1 MPFNGSGQFV
11 LPAGQPVATGTVIDS
26 TVFNALTSDLA
37 TALTNC
43 ITRDGQSPATGNIPL
58 GANRITGLAAG
69 VASTDGV
76 NLTQVQALIQ
86 NGTLQLL
93 TSVAGTNTITATA
106 SGPIAA
112 YAAGQVFLLVAANSI
127 TGAATLNV
135 ASTAT
140 PGGIGAKAITKYGA
154 RPVVQGDILAG
165 AVYELVY
172 DGTQFQIITPQSV
185 LIQRLEATPY
195 TAQTSDLSVFP
206 LDGTIP
212 QIGEGG
218 GPYLSR
224 VITPTKTTSRLVI
237 EVSMVLGSDSGNTT
251 TMALFQ
257 DSTGNALAAT
267 LHGWQASGYL
277 ATVTLRHEMVAGTTS
292 ATTFT
297 VRLGNNTGSVY
308 VNRSAGQA
316 TLYGGILAGRMSVSE
331 YSA

>member
-1 MPFNGSGQFV
+1 
-11 LPAGQPVATGTVIDS
+11 
-26 TVFNALTSDLA
+26 
-37 TALTNC
+37 
-43 ITRDGQSPATGNIPL
+43 
-58 GANRITGLAAG
+58 
-69 VASTDGV
+69 V

-93 TSVAGTNTITATA
+93 TAVAGTNTITATA
-106 SGPIAA
+106 TGPISA
-112 YAAGQVFLLVAANSI
+112 YAAGQSFVFIAANSI

-135 ASTAT
+135 NAL
-140 PGGIGAKAITKYGA
+140 GAKSITKYGT
-154 RPVVQGDILAG
+154 RPVAQGDILAG
-165 AVYELVY
+165 AAYELVY

-195 TAQTSDLSVFP
+195 TTQGSDSSAFP

-257 DSTGNALAAT
+257 DATGNALAAT
-267 LHGWQASGYL
+267 LHGWQGSGYL
-277 ATVTLRHEMVAGTTS
+277 ATVTLRHEMLANTTA

-308 VNRSAGQA
+308 INRSAGQA